1 MSGALPATGPAS
13 APALEVADLA
23 VRFGGVAALGG
34 VSFGVASGTVTS
46 LIGPNGAGKT
56 TAFNV
61 ITGFQ
66 RPTAGRVRHEGVG
79 ITGWRPHRIA
89 ARGLI
94 RTFQKTS
101 VFPGLT
107 VMENVLTGLHLRGR
121 SGIAVVLLRRGRVRE
136 EEGRLRDEAARVI
149 DFVGL
154 GGRRHEPASALSYGD
169 QRLLELA
176 VALAAAPRLLLL
188 DEPASGMTAA
198 EKAAV
203 AALIRRIRDDGVTVF
218 LVEHDM
224 RLVMGISDRV
234 LVLNHG
240 RLIADGTAGEAQRN
254 PEVIRAYLGAG
265 TRVDA

>member
-1 MSGALPATGPAS
+1 MTLEAHDLTG
-13 APALEVADLA
+13 
-23 VRFGGVAALGG
+23 RFGGVAALAG
-34 VSFGVASGTVTS
+34 VSFTVAPGTVTS

-66 RPTAGRVRHEGVG
+66 RPTQGTVRHDGQA

-89 ARGLI
+89 ARGLV

-101 VFPGLT
+101 VFPGLS
-107 VMENVLTGLHLRGR
+107 VRENVLTGLHLRGR
-121 SGIAVVLLRRGRVRE
+121 VGVAAALLTRGRVRAE
-136 EEGRLRDEAARVI
+136 ERRLEAEAERLI

-154 GGRRHEPASALSYGD
+154 GPRRAEAASGLSYGD

-176 VALAAAPRLLLL
+176 VALAAQPRLLML
-188 DEPASGMTAA
+188 DEPASGMSAS
-198 EKAAV
+198 EKVTV
-203 AALIRRIRDDGVTVF
+203 AALIGRIRAQGITVF

-234 LVLNHG
+234 LVLNYG
-240 RLIADGTAGEAQRN
+240 RLIADGDPASVRRD
-254 PEVIRAYLGAG
+254 PEVVRAYLGSGAH
-265 TRVDA
+265 AHA

>member
-1 MSGALPATGPAS
+1 VI
-13 APALEVADLA
+13 LEARNLT
-23 VRFGGVAALGG
+23 VRFGGVSALAG
-34 VSFGVASGTVTS
+34 VSFQVAPGTVTS

-66 RPTAGRVRHEGVG
+66 RPTQGTVRHDGEA

-89 ARGLI
+89 ARGLV

-101 VFPGLT
+101 VFGGLS
-107 VMENVLTGLHLRGR
+107 VRENVLTGLHLQGHV
-121 SGIAVVLLRRGRVRE
+121 GLTAALLARTRVRAE
-136 EEGRLRDEAARVI
+136 ERRLAEEAHRVI

-154 GGRRHEPASALSYGD
+154 SARRDELASGLSYGE

-176 VALAAAPRLLLL
+176 VALAAKPRVLLL
-188 DEPASGMTAA
+188 DEPASGMTAS
-198 EKAAV
+198 EKVTV
-203 AALIRRIRDDGVTVF
+203 AALIGRIRAQGVTVF

-234 LVLNHG
+234 LVLNYG
-240 RLIADGTAGEAQRN
+240 RLIADGDPATVQRD
-254 PEVIRAYLGAG
+254 PEVVRAYLGSGAH
-265 TRVDA
+265 AHA

>member
-1 MSGALPATGPAS
+1 MSV
-13 APALEVADLA
+13 LEIHDLA

-34 VSFGVASGTVTS
+34 VSFAVAPGTVTS

-66 RPTAGRVRHEGVG
+66 RPTAGGVRHEGTA

-89 ARGLI
+89 ARGLV

-101 VFPGLT
+101 LFPALT

-121 SGIAVVLLRRGRVRE
+121 VGLVAALVRRGRVRAE
-136 EEGRLRDEAARVI
+136 ERALADQATGVL

-154 GGRRHEPASALSYGD
+154 GGKRDALASALAYGE

-176 VALAAAPRLLLL
+176 IGLAARPRLLLL
-188 DEPASGMTAA
+188 DEPGSGMTAS
-198 EKAAV
+198 EKATL
-203 AALIRRIRDDGVTVF
+203 AALIRKIRDDGITVF

-234 LVLNHG
+234 LVLNYG
-240 RLIADGTAGEAQRN
+240 RLIADGNAEEIQRD
-254 PEVIRAYLGAG
+254 PDVIRAYLGTGAHAG
-265 TRVDA
+265 A